1 MILGQL
7 YVYAKIITS
16 SIQESTIEHCKFNFA
31 CEENIDYITPVSYLT
46 QSYINTT
53 ALTGTADPRGRAEK
67 TWVCVR

>member
-31 CEENIDYITPVSYLT
+31 CEENVI
-46 QSYINTT
+46 
-53 ALTGTADPRGRAEK
+53 
-67 TWVCVR
+67 